1 MTNLSFESGTYKEY
15 QLNGGETIRVN
26 VADPGILDRLKSC
39 IGRIEKLQAN
49 VSSDAISEGA
59 FNKLDREMRTM
70 VDGVLNCP
78 GACDKA
84 FGATNCFA
92 IAGGKP
98 IIINFLKVLMEQLVK
113 DMKDVVSTVGI
124 NESIKDNPLDALDN
138 ERTRKYIKLNKETME
153 REHKEDLKE
162 KLNVAA
168 LSQYER
174 KMLLDELLGVSK

>member
-84 FGATNCFA
+84 FGETNCFA

-113 DMKDVVSTVGI
+113 DMKDVVSTVEI

-138 ERTRKYIKLNKETME
+138 ERTQKYITQSTPQISQPAQTVQSINI
-153 REHKEDLKE
+153 
-162 KLNVAA
+162 AA
-168 LSQYER
+168 LSQAER
-174 KMLLDELLGVSK
+174 ERLLNELIGESK